1 MRATHLAVGVVVV
14 SLLAVGATAP
24 AAAQVDG
31 NSGEA
36 ICADAPPNGDS
47 LVVVLPDDTYVYANE
62 GVTLL
67 PGTEADIALCSGGDV
82 VTTDG
87 DRWPVSNDIDGV
99 NVTSTDPRSYGITIE
114 DVETRTSPDFESA
127 ISVDEISTPDVV
139 VAPGKVTTARV
150 GGSTYR
156 VALDDKQ
163 AFTTTNESYVETLSS
178 IRRSAANLNR
188 TANGERRIS
197 ATSNTTERWVANI
210 NQTQAVRD
218 NYTTVQSALFRSA
231 RGGSGTAVEALDA
244 YDAYHN
250 NELTQATTDLENANE
265 AIEAQARSTALGVLA
280 NFIGVAL
287 VGAIV
292 GGVGGRVATNRILSG
307 VEVDRRRS
315 SAVDFSPKHL
325 AGQVGFALLS
335 IVGAVALVVGLGL
348 LAPLVAVVRAVIGV

>member
-1 MRATHLAVGVVVV
+1 MRATHFAVGVVVV

-82 VTTDG
+82 VSTG
-87 DRWPVSNDIDGV
+87 AWPVSDIDGV
-99 NVTSTDPRSYGITIE
+99 NVTGSDEFSYGITTE
-114 DVETRTSPDFESA
+114 PVETRTNATFDSA
-127 ISVDEISTPDVV
+127 ISQRGEVNTPAVTVV
-139 VAPGKVTTARV
+139 PGRVTTTHV
-150 GGSTYR
+150 GGEPYR
-156 VALDDKQ
+156 IA
-163 AFTTTNESYVETLSS
+163 LSS
-178 IRRSAANLNR
+178 DHRNTFMNANTSYATTRSEMRNAAAALNDSLPDDERIPEVIPDDERIPEVNQTDTLNEEYTTIQDLLFTSAADGN
-188 TANGERRIS
+188 TA
-197 ATSNTTERWVANI
+197 AA
-210 NQTQAVRD
+210 D
-218 NYTTVQSALFRSA
+218 ALEA
-231 RGGSGTAVEALDA
+231 YEQQHTASLAETRNHLR
-244 YDAYHN
+244 
-250 NELTQATTDLENANE
+250 NANQ

>member
-82 VTTDG
+82 VSTG
-87 DRWPVSNDIDGV
+87 AWPVSDIDGV
-99 NVTSTDPRSYGITIE
+99 NVTGSDEFSYGITTE
-114 DVETRTSPDFESA
+114 PVETRTNATFDSA
-127 ISVDEISTPDVV
+127 ISQRGEVNTPAVTVV
-139 VAPGKVTTARV
+139 PGRVTTTRV
-150 GGSTYR
+150 GGDTYR
-156 VALDDKQ
+156 IALGSDHRNTFMHANTSYATTRSEMRNAAAALNDTAGQIAANDSLPDDERIPEVNRTDTLNEEY
-163 AFTTTNESYVETLSS
+163 TTIQDLLFA
-178 IRRSAANLNR
+178 SAADGN
-188 TANGERRIS
+188 TA
-197 ATSNTTERWVANI
+197 AA
-210 NQTQAVRD
+210 D
-218 NYTTVQSALFRSA
+218 ALEA
-231 RGGSGTAVEALDA
+231 YEQQHTASLAETRNHLR
-244 YDAYHN
+244 
-250 NELTQATTDLENANE
+250 NANQ